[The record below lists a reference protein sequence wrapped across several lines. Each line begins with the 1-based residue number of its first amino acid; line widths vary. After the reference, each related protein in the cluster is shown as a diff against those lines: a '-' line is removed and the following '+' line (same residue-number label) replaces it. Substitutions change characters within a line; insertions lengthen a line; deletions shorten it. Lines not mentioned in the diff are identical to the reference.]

1 MDAGKLCARKEPTSG
16 WNATLLR
23 GNARAWMLL
32 RLIEPRDRL
41 IGCGEARSLLPV
53 LNSIALR
60 DLN

>member
-1 MDAGKLCARKEPTSG
+1 MRTQGANIRLECDIASR
-16 WNATLLR
+16 
-23 GNARAWMLL
+23 NARAWMLL